1 MYSRRVEKLF
11 AKIEGLKQVFEEFV
25 SEYPDEAVCRA
36 TVLSYVAEN
45 KVLIWNYCGT
55 QNRPTAVQER
65 DFPCDVCKRPVWVTA
80 GTGFE
85 QVELFRPWLAWFRL
99 QERGIVLNAFQFHDL
114 LEIPYFTA
122 YKMSK
127 QIHMKLCEILADPN
141 RTAPSSAFSSIFYRR
156 SRETPAGEHPV
167 SEEKRARLLVE
178 KRSESISRRKVEQET
193 PALIQPEF
201 ELSDKERLVFSAIVD
216 APISFGLLLRNTKL
230 PVSQLSSVLTMMELK
245 GALSRLPGDNYE
257 RADLLRISANASL
270 ESAVTEKNDKTTI
283 KSLIKFV
290 RAKYQG
296 ISRKYLQLY
305 AAPFLFSEGL
315 ESWKEGA
322 LLDLFVRSKKIPYR
336 EILEYVSELQV
347 AVFPRPPDVQA
358 KLNS

>member
-1 MYSRRVEKLF
+1 MYGRRVEKLF
-11 AKIEGLKQVFEEFV
+11 SKIEGLKQVFEEFV
-25 SEYPDEAVCRA
+25 DEYPNEAVCRA
-36 TVLSYVAEN
+36 AVLSYVAEN
-45 KVLIWNYCGT
+45 KVLICNFCGT
-55 QNRPTAVQER
+55 QNRPKVVQER
-65 DFPCDVCKRPVWVTA
+65 DFPCEVCKRPVWVTA

-178 KRSESISRRKVEQET
+178 KRSESISKRKVVQMT
-193 PALIQPEF
+193 PLAIQPEF
-201 ELSDKERLVFSAIVD
+201 ELSDKEKLVFSEIVD
-216 APISFGLLLRNTKL
+216 APISFGLLLRNTEL

-245 GALSRLPGDNYE
+245 GAVSRLPGDVYE
-257 RADLLRISANASL
+257 RADLVPIRANASL
-270 ESAVTEKNDKTTI
+270 VDAEAGKSDKTTI
-283 KSLIKFV
+283 KSLIEFV
-290 RAKYQG
+290 RAKYGG

-305 AAPFLFSEGL
+305 AAPFLLSEGL

-322 LLDLFVRSKKIPYR
+322 LLDIFVRSKKIPYR
-336 EILEYVSELQV
+336 EILEYVTDLQV
-347 AVFPRPPDVQA
+347 AIYPRPPGAHA